1 MTAALAQLITPDR
14 RTALVVRAQANLRTP
29 DSARSPSPDPTTHPT
44 TGDPE
49 HRQTTL
55 SRQSRTLTHAPQ
67 EDQQKRCK
75 ITVRPLRKIEARLAS
90 NGLTV
95 APPERHATQ
104 SLQLPVTAYGQ
115 RLQVARSSQ
124 AETGRIQTG
133 NRK

>member
-55 SRQSRTLTHAPQ
+55 SRQSRKLTTDTHPKKINRRDARSQCGRYERSRLDLPQ
-67 EDQQKRCK
+67 MDLLSRH
-75 ITVRPLRKIEARLAS
+75 REARHSISAVAR
-90 NGLTV
+90 NGLWT
-95 APPERHATQ
+95 
-104 SLQLPVTAYGQ
+104 
-115 RLQVARSSQ
+115 
-124 AETGRIQTG
+124 ETPGREIIASG
-133 NRK
+133 NRPNSDW

>member
-14 RTALVVRAQANLRTP
+14 RTALVVRAQANPRTP

-55 SRQSRTLTHAPQ
+55 SRQSRTLTTHAPQ

-95 APPERHATQ
+95 APPRGTPLNLC
-104 SLQLPVTAYGQ
+104 SCP
-115 RLQVARSSQ
+115 
-124 AETGRIQTG
+124 
-133 NRK
+133 